1 MKRLT
6 LDGRDDGDNEGRR
19 FSWLLVHFAG
29 MFVHRRLEFMC
40 ILAGFWAFA
49 STLMQASLSRHALTI
64 LVQKTQGCE
73 K

>member
-29 MFVHRRLEFMC
+29 LFVHRRLEFMC

-49 STLMQASLSRHALTI
+49 YTLMQASLSRRALTI
-64 LVQKTQGCE
+64 LVQE
-73 K
+73 NP

>member
-29 MFVHRRLEFMC
+29 LFVHGVGNLCAFW
-40 ILAGFWAFA
+40 LAFGHLP
-49 STLMQASLSRHALTI
+49 TL
-64 LVQKTQGCE
+64 
-73 K
+73 

>member
-49 STLMQASLSRHALTI
+49 STLDASLIVATRAHHLGA
-64 LVQKTQGCE
+64 KTHRL
-73 K
+73 